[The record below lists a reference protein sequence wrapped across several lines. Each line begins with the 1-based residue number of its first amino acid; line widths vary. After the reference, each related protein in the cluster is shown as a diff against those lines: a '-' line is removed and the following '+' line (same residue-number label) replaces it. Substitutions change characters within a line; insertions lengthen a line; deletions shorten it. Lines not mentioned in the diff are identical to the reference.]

1 MARPSAEVTGA
12 QPAAAG
18 ARPGHREV
26 LLIFSGLMLAMLLAA
41 LDQTIVATALPTIVG
56 DLHGLQHIAWVV
68 TAYLLA
74 VTATMPL
81 YGKVGD
87 LLGRKPVFQFAIV
100 VFLAGSAAAGLA
112 QTMVQLIAF
121 RAVQGVGAGGLM
133 IGSQAII
140 GDVVS
145 PRERGR
151 YQGLIGASFGLA
163 SVAGPLLGGFFVDHL
178 TWRWIF
184 YINLPVGAAA
194 LVVTAIVL
202 KLPRPE
208 SRPSIDYVGA
218 LLLAAAVVCVVL
230 LASWGGTTYP
240 WGSPAIIG
248 LGVATVILTALWLF
262 SAGRTAD
269 PVIPLQLFRDPVF
282 SLATS
287 ISLIIGC
294 AMFGAISFL
303 PTFLQIVTGASATNS
318 GFLLLP
324 LMAGIIVTVIG
335 SGQIIARTGRYKL
348 FPVAGT
354 AIAGAG
360 LYLLSTMGASTTR
373 LTASLFMVVLGLGI
387 GMVMQVLVLV
397 VQNTAARQHLGSA
410 TSTVTLTR
418 TLGASLGVSLIGALF
433 VHRLTS
439 DLTADLPGAGARIGR
454 GISSLTPQALSHMP
468 PAVRSGIA
476 RAFAQALPPIFGYLI
491 PLLALAFVLA
501 LLLPEKPL
509 RTTAHVQ
516 DAAEA
521 AAGAAPP
528 GS

>member
-12 QPAAAG
+12 LQAGG
-18 ARPGHREV
+18 ARPGQREV

-56 DLHGLQHIAWVV
+56 DLHGLNHIAWVV

-112 QTMVQLIAF
+112 HTMVQLIAF

-151 YQGLIGASFGLA
+151 YQGLIGASFGFA

-178 TWRWIF
+178 SWRWIF

-194 LVVTAIVL
+194 LVVTGIVL
-202 KLPRPE
+202 RLPRPQA
-208 SRPSIDYVGA
+208 RPSIDYLGA
-218 LLLAAAVVCVVL
+218 VLLAGAVICLVL

-248 LGVATVILTALWLF
+248 LGVATAVLGVMWLL
-262 SAGRTAD
+262 SARRTAD
-269 PVIPLQLFRDPVF
+269 PVIPLPLFRDPVF

-348 FPVAGT
+348 FPVAGC
-354 AIAGAG
+354 AVAGAG
-360 LYLLSTMGASTTR
+360 LYLLSTMDASTTR
-373 LTASLFMVVLGLGI
+373 LAASLFMVVLGLGI

-397 VQNTAARQHLGSA
+397 VQNTVARQHLGAA
-410 TSTVTLTR
+410 TSSVNLTR
-418 TLGASLGVSLIGALF
+418 SLGASLGVSLIGALF

-439 DLTADLPGAGARIGR
+439 DLAADMPGAGARIGR
-454 GISSLTPQALSHMP
+454 GISSLTPQVLSQMP
-468 PAVRSGIA
+468 AAVRAAIA

-491 PLLALAFVLA
+491 PLLAVAFVLA

-509 RTTAHVQ
+509 RTTAHV
-516 DAAEA
+516 EGA

-528 GS
+528 GP